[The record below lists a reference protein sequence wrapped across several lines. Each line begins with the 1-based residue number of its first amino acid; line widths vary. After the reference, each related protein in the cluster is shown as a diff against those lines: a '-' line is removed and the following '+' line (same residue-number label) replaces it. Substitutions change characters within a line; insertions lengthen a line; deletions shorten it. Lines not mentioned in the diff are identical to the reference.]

1 VVNQEEQQVR
11 ALLSRVFDLQRDPA
25 NPDPDF
31 ERFRRALAQ
40 QIARLM
46 AEDPGYLMQLL
57 YRVDVDERIAQ
68 RALDGGRAEALA
80 GAVIAR
86 VLEKALSRRDLRLD
100 DDPEPGDEGA
110 L

>member
-1 VVNQEEQQVR
+1 MSQAEQQAL
-11 ALLSRVFDLQRDPA
+11 ALLNRVFELEQDA
-25 NPDPDF
+25 AASPDF
-31 ERFRRALAQ
+31 ERFRRALAG

-46 AEDPGYLMQLL
+46 AEEPERLMQLL

-68 RALDGGRAEALA
+68 RALAESRADALA

-100 DDPEPGDEGA
+100 DDPEPGEEGA
-110 L
+110 M